1 MEERTYNIELT
12 SSECGYIILKLF
24 ELSNY
29 YKEDSPED
37 SKKINDLAKKIK
49 EQFFEQGNL

>member
-1 MEERTYNIELT
+1 
-12 SSECGYIILKLF
+12 
-24 ELSNY
+24 LSNY
-29 YKEDSPED
+29 YKEDLPED